1 MDLNVRSQS
10 FVSEDQSWLGSRHGT
25 NAADPITLD
34 GVLMATVADADG
46 VVKSGICIAKV
57 TATGRWGPYNPG
69 AVDGRA
75 GSATSA
81 PGFLFTVAQLR
92 DPMKGDASTVTNN
105 VAAALLWHGEV
116 VQAKLPIQGAGD
128 GFVDNAAKALMPL
141 IRFV

>member
-57 TATGRWGPYNPG
+57 TA
-69 AVDGRA
+69 
-75 GSATSA
+75 SA